1 MSISFSGL
9 SSGLDTSSW
18 VEALVSV
25 KQKQLSTIQSELQSI
40 QTKKATLTSTRS
52 TFSSLRTAI
61 EKLTDKKFG
70 GTFDLFSKN
79 TAESTNED
87 IFTATASSTALR
99 QNYNI
104 SVEQL
109 ATATKA
115 TSVTSASSIADGGT
129 LLSAL
134 GITEGTLT
142 TYIDGRK
149 QQFTITENETLG
161 TFLSELSASGIQ
173 ATVES
178 DGTLTI
184 ADSTLLGDNVTLG
197 STTDTSNF
205 MSLLGME
212 LQDDGKYHSSNSL
225 YKASSI
231 TKLTASDAGF
241 NDIITEGT
249 FTIGNAEFTI
259 NSNTTLAGL
268 ISQINNN
275 EEAQVQAFWDNTT
288 GKLTFTSTKEG
299 ASYINIEA
307 GTSNFTDVMGLT
319 DHSRMLT
326 SAQTLGKNAMF
337 TINGTNMTST
347 SNTVSSDISRI
358 EGVTLTLKGV
368 NDADSGETTLK
379 ISQNTTDL
387 IDAVKNFVSAYNETI
402 SKIDE
407 VTGKGADFQRESSLT
422 SFKSTIRNYA
432 NGRNTM
438 NGGAFGMLSEIG
450 ISTAKADGSN
460 LSTDTNTLTLDEDA
474 LKQALETDPSSVAAI
489 LAGENGVLSMME
501 SAVETT
507 LKASS
512 GFFDVKQRTLDSDI
526 KKYESKIKRQQ
537 TKVSDYK
544 SQLEAKFKGME
555 EIIAQMQQNYS
566 SFLG

>member
-25 KQKQLSTIQSELQSI
+25 KQKQLSTIQNELKTVQN
-40 QTKKATLTSTRS
+40 KKATLTSTRS